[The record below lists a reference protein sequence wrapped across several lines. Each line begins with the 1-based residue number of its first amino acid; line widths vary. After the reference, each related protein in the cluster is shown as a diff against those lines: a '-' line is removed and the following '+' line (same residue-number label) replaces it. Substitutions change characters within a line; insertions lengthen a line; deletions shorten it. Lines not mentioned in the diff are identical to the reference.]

1 MEDSGHPWDSE
12 LKVRLPSVTQQVLC
26 INAQIVLTKGNI
38 SVHKHGKMKMKRRNS
53 NILEGSWRTRM
64 SVSVNVGGSGGCSGK
79 NFSIGR
85 SETTLLFQFE
95 I

>member
-64 SVSVNVGGSGGCSGK
+64 SVSVNVGGSGGSGT